1 MPLETQ
7 LNVSPYFDDFNED
20 KEFYRILFRP
30 SVAVQ
35 TRELNQLQSIMQ
47 NQIERFGNH
56 VFKNGTIISG
66 VNFEYIPVYP
76 YIKIND
82 TNSDGQPVDLVSYS
96 QYYLKNSSNL
106 VSKVVNYKTGLESR
120 DPDLNTLYVRY
131 LNSGSSNSAQGYA
144 NNETLTVYDVNNPV
158 FSVTVYNG
166 ATGFANTDTVV
177 FLSAITLANISG
189 SFATNEV
196 ITQSTTGAK
205 AQILEVNTTAI
216 AATTTLKIKPLTV
229 HLTNNSVNSTAWSFS
244 TGYNILGNTSS
255 ATANVASIVGS
266 GAVGIPL
273 TDSQGIVESIEVTAG
288 GNGYI
293 VVPHTTIKTA
303 NTTGP
308 VDTLSLV
315 SLNYLAQITV
325 ANSSFTAPVGN
336 GYAFAVT
343 DGIVYQKGTFVKVDP
358 QVIVVDKYSNSPNAL
373 SVGFTTDETIVES
386 TADTSLLDNA
396 TGTINYTAPGANRM
410 KLTANLVVMSTA
422 NAQANLSFLPLV
434 EFSEGTPYKENRVTV
449 YNTLAREFERRTK
462 ESAGDFVLDR
472 FDVGTKEKETA
483 NGLPNSTYL
492 TATVDPGT
500 AYISGARIETFNN
513 TQLDLRKGTDTK
525 NLSSQIVTANYGQY
539 ILVKELMGSFNVVSG
554 ASVSLRD
561 TARGSVSNTS
571 ITTIAGAGNEIGTA
585 RIRSIVYNSGV
596 VGTSTAVFEVYLFD
610 ITMNAG
616 KNFRDIKSIY
626 YDGTIDG
633 VADLVLELDATT
645 STNVAVLKQGTDKSI
660 VFNTGIGALKT
671 VNNTSYVF
679 KTTNESLTI
688 NAAGCVAI
696 TLSGADNTFPYTA
709 LSTLS
714 ASQAG
719 EIQIIPTA
727 NLQAA
732 ANIAGGVTATNNYIV
747 GTSTTFAS
755 TLRAGDYIK
764 VANTVAN
771 EIFQVSSIANN
782 TYLVVTANATTMNA
796 ISANAMLFFPQY
808 MPLNFTSRTD
818 RPITVSSG
826 STTLTAN
833 LNVALT
839 SANTV
844 AATFNV
850 RKTSTTGQVT
860 RSVYRDAYVKLD
872 LSNNATSN
880 TGPWCLGVPDA
891 FRLKNVYLGSTPSA
905 TDVTKHFYIDSGQN
919 DGYYGHSLL
928 RQVFDKARRTSL
940 NLTTSD
946 VLLVRFDVFQHSAA
960 GGFSTVSSFTINDS
974 NTLSNSSSSIHTV
987 ELPEYFDAAD
997 TWYPLRDCID
1007 FRPVIS
1013 NTAVV
1018 TNTYSSATT
1027 NPANTVGFS
1036 GALNFPVPDS
1046 SFQFD
1051 SQQYMGRKAIV
1062 TVDKNGSFKVTEGT
1076 PGTISL
1082 EEPLPPAESMLLSK
1096 IYIPPYP
1103 SIGVVS
1109 SNSMITFANKNIGN
1123 ASGRKSKMATAY
1135 TVKTKWNDAATNA
1148 PAANQPRQ
1156 YTMKDL
1162 VSLENRIKALENQS
1176 LFNALETQINRL
1188 NIPSSLDATVDRFK
1202 NGFFVDG
1209 FTDYLKADT
1218 ANKEYA
1224 ASIDLER
1231 RELHPLETQL
1241 NMQMV
1246 FDRTDSTTNNA
1257 LVANSVLML
1266 PYTEYT
1272 LVSQPFAT
1280 SYVTGDGN
1288 RGQFIGEM
1296 VLNPSAFPIE
1306 ATLQQTVDIVLD
1318 AGQDPAH
1325 A

>member
-7 LNVSPYFDDFNED
+7 LNVSPYFDDFDED
-20 KEFYRILFRP
+20 KDFYRILFRP

-82 TNSDGQPVDLVSYS
+82 TNSIGQPVDLVTYNR
-96 QYYLKNSSNL
+96 YYLKNSSNL

-131 LNSGSSNSAQGYA
+131 LNSGTSNSAQGYA
-144 NNETLTVYDVNNPV
+144 NNETLTVYDVDNPV
-158 FSVTVYNG
+158 FSTTVING

-189 SFATNEV
+189 TFSVSEV

-216 AATTTLKIKPLTV
+216 AATTTLKIKPLTT
-229 HLTNNSVNSTAWSFS
+229 HLTNNSINSTSWSFS
-244 TGYNILGNTSS
+244 TGYSVVGNTSS

-266 GAVGIPL
+266 GAVGLVL
-273 TDSQGIVESIEVTAG
+273 TDSQGIVQSIEVTSG
-288 GNGYI
+288 GNGYVI
-293 VVPHTTIKTA
+293 IPHTTIKTS

-308 VDTLSLV
+308 VDTLSL
-315 SLNYLAQITV
+315 SSQNYLTQITV
-325 ANSSFTAPVGN
+325 ANASFTAPVGN

-343 DGIVYQKGTFVKVDP
+343 DGIIYQKGTFVKVDP
-358 QVIVVDKYSNSPNAL
+358 QVIIVNKYSSVPDQLA
-373 SVGFTTDETIVES
+373 VGFTTDETIVAS

-396 TGTINYTAPGANRM
+396 TGTPNYTAPGANRM
-410 KLTANLVVMSTA
+410 KLTANLVVMSSA

-449 YNTLAREFERRTK
+449 YNTIAREFERRTK
-462 ESAGDFVLDR
+462 ESSGDYVLDR

-483 NGLPNSTYL
+483 AGLPNTTYV

-500 AYISGARIETFNN
+500 AYISGVRIETLNN
-513 TQLDLRKGTDTK
+513 TQLNLRRGTDTK
-525 NLSSQIVTANYGQY
+525 TLSSQIVTANYGQY

-554 ASVSLRD
+554 SSVSLRD
-561 TARGSVSNTS
+561 TARSSVSNTS
-571 ITTIAGAGNEIGTA
+571 ITTIAAAGNEIGTA
-585 RIRSIVYNSGV
+585 RIRSISLGAGV
-596 VGTSTAVFEVYLFD
+596 VGSAGCIYEMYLFD
-610 ITMNAG
+610 IVMNAG
-616 KNFRDIKSIY
+616 KNFRDVKSVY

-633 VADLVLELDATT
+633 VADCVLELDATT
-645 STNVAVLKQGTDKSI
+645 STNVAVLKQGSDKAI

-671 VNNTSYVF
+671 VNNTSYIF

-714 ASQAG
+714 ASQAQ
-719 EIQIIPTA
+719 EIQIVPTA
-727 NLQAA
+727 NLQAS
-732 ANIAGGVTATNNYIV
+732 ANLAGGVTATNNYIV
-747 GTSTTFAS
+747 GTSTSFAS
-755 TLRAGDYIK
+755 ALRAGDYIK

-771 EIFQVSSIANN
+771 EIFQIASIANN
-782 TYLVVTANATTMNA
+782 TYLTVTANSVTMNTL
-796 ISANAMLFFPQY
+796 SANAVLFFPQY

-839 SANTV
+839 GANTV

-850 RKTSTTGQVT
+850 RKTSTTGQVSRT
-860 RSVYRDAYVKLD
+860 VYRDAYVKLD
-872 LSNNATSN
+872 LSTNPASN
-880 TGPWCLGVPDA
+880 TGPWCLGIPDA
-891 FRLKNVYLGSTPSA
+891 FRLKNVYLGTTPSA

-919 DGYYGHSLL
+919 DGYYGHSIL

-960 GGFSTVSSFTINDS
+960 GGFSSVSSFTINDA
-974 NTLSNSSSSIHTV
+974 NTLASSASSIHTV

-997 TWYPLRDCID
+997 NWYPLRDCID
-1007 FRPVIS
+1007 FRPIIA

-1027 NPANTVGFS
+1027 NPANTITFS

-1046 SFQFD
+1046 IFQFD
-1051 SQQYMGRKAIV
+1051 SEQYMGRKAII
-1062 TVDKNGSFKVTEGT
+1062 TVDKNGTFKITDGT
-1076 PGTISL
+1076 AGTISL
-1082 EEPLPPAESMLLSK
+1082 EEPQPPAESMLLSK
-1096 IYIPPYP
+1096 VYIPPYP
-1103 SIGVVS
+1103 SLGVVS
-1109 SNSMITFANKNIGN
+1109 SNSMIAFSNKNIGN
-1123 ASGRKSKMATAY
+1123 ASGRKSRMATSY
-1135 TVKTKWNDAATNA
+1135 TIKTKWNDAATQA
-1148 PAANQPRQ
+1148 PNANQPRQ

-1162 VSLENRIKALENQS
+1162 VSLENRIKALENQA

-1209 FTDYLKADT
+1209 FTDTLKADT
-1218 ANKEYA
+1218 TNKEYA

-1246 FDRTDSTTNNA
+1246 FDRTDSTTNSA

-1266 PYTEYT
+1266 PYSEFA
-1272 LVSQPFAT
+1272 LVTQPFAT

-1288 RGQFIGEM
+1288 RGQFVGEM
-1296 VLNPSAFPIE
+1296 VINPSAFPIE
-1306 ATLQQTVDIVLD
+1306 ATLQQTVNIVLD

>member
-7 LNVSPYFDDFNED
+7 LNVSPYFDDFAED
-20 KEFYRILFRP
+20 KDFYRILFRP

-82 TNSDGQPVDLVSYS
+82 TNSSGQPVDLITYS
-96 QYYLKNSSNL
+96 QYYLRNSSNL

-131 LNSGSSNSAQGYA
+131 LNSGTSNSAQGYA

-158 FSVTVYNG
+158 FSTTVING

-177 FLSAITLANISG
+177 FLSAITLANITGTFSV
-189 SFATNEV
+189 NEV
-196 ITQSTTGAK
+196 ITQSTTNAK

-216 AATTTLKIKPLTV
+216 AATTTLKIKPLTT
-229 HLTNNSVNSTAWSFS
+229 HLTNNSINSTAWAFS
-244 TGYNILGNTSS
+244 TGYSVVGNTSS
-255 ATANVASIVGS
+255 ATANVATIVGS
-266 GAVGIPL
+266 GVAGLVL
-273 TDSQGIVESIEVTAG
+273 TDSQGIVQNIEITSG
-288 GNGYI
+288 GNGY
-293 VVPHTTIKTA
+293 VVIPHTTIKTA

-308 VDTLSLV
+308 VDTLSL
-315 SLNYLAQITV
+315 SSQNYLTQITV
-325 ANSSFTAPVGN
+325 ANAAFTAPVGN

-343 DGIVYQKGTFVKVDP
+343 DGIVYQKGTFVRVDP
-358 QVIVVDKYSNSPNAL
+358 QVIVVDKYSSVPDGLA
-373 SVGFTTDETIVES
+373 VGFTTDETIVES

-396 TGTINYTAPGANRM
+396 TGTPNYTAPGANRM
-410 KLTANLVVMSTA
+410 KLTANLVVMSSA

-462 ESAGDFVLDR
+462 ESSGDYVLDR
-472 FDVGTKEKETA
+472 FDVGTKEKETST
-483 NGLPNSTYL
+483 GLPNTTYL

-500 AYISGARIETFNN
+500 AYISGARIETLNN
-513 TQLDLRKGTDTK
+513 TQLNLRRGTDTK
-525 NLSSQIVTANYGQY
+525 TLSSQVVTANYGQY
-539 ILVKELMGSFNVVSG
+539 IFVNELMGSFNVVSG
-554 ASVSLRD
+554 SSVSLRD
-561 TARGSVSNTS
+561 TARSSVSNTS
-571 ITTIAGAGNEIGTA
+571 ITTIAGAGSEIGTA
-585 RIRSIVYNSGV
+585 RIRSINLGAGV
-596 VGTSTAVFEVYLFD
+596 VGSAGCIYEMYLFD
-610 ITMNAG
+610 IVMNAG
-616 KNFRDIKSIY
+616 KNFRDVRSVY
-626 YDGTIDG
+626 YDGTVDG
-633 VADLVLELDATT
+633 VADCVLELDATT
-645 STNVAVLKQGTDKSI
+645 ASNVAVLKQGSDKAI

-671 VNNTSYVF
+671 VNNTSYIF

-714 ASQAG
+714 ASQAQ
-719 EIQIIPTA
+719 EIQIVPTA
-727 NLQAA
+727 NLQAS
-732 ANIAGGVTATNNYIV
+732 ANLAGGVTATNNYIV
-747 GTSTTFAS
+747 GTSTSFAS
-755 TLRAGDYIK
+755 VLRAGDYIK
-764 VANTVAN
+764 VANTIAN
-771 EIFQVSSIANN
+771 EIFQVASIANN
-782 TYLVVTANATTMNA
+782 TYLTVTANSVTMNA
-796 ISANAMLFFPQY
+796 LSANAVLFFPQY
-808 MPLNFTSRTD
+808 RPLNFSSRTD
-818 RPITVSSG
+818 RPITISSG

-839 SANTV
+839 GANTV

-850 RKTSTTGQVT
+850 RKTSTTGQVSRT
-860 RSVYRDAYVKLD
+860 VYRDAYVLLD
-872 LSNNATSN
+872 LSTNPSSN
-880 TGPWCLGVPDA
+880 TGPWCLGIPDA
-891 FRLKNVYLGSTPSA
+891 FRLKNVYLGTNPA
-905 TDVTKHFYIDSGQN
+905 NTDVTKHFYIDSGQN
-919 DGYYGHSLL
+919 DGYYGHAIL
-928 RQVFDKARRTSL
+928 RQVFDKGRRTSL
-940 NLTTSD
+940 NLTTSNT
-946 VLLVRFDVFQHSAA
+946 LLVRFDIFQHSAA
-960 GGFSTVSSFTINDS
+960 GGFNTVSSFTINDA
-974 NTLSNSSSSIHTV
+974 NTLSNSTSSIHTV
-987 ELPEYFDAAD
+987 ELPEYFDPAD
-997 TWYPLRDCID
+997 NWYPLRDCID

-1027 NPANTVGFS
+1027 NPANTITFS

-1046 SFQFD
+1046 IFQFD
-1051 SQQYMGRKAIV
+1051 SEQYMGRKAVIV
-1062 TVDKNGSFKVTEGT
+1062 VDKNGTFKIVEGT
-1076 PGTISL
+1076 PGTVSL
-1082 EEPLPPAESMLLSK
+1082 EEPRAPAESMLLSK
-1096 IYIPPYP
+1096 VYIPPYP
-1103 SIGVVS
+1103 SVGVVS
-1109 SNSMITFANKNIGN
+1109 SNSMIAFANKNIGN
-1123 ASGRKSKMATAY
+1123 ASGRKSRMATQY
-1135 TVKTKWNDAATNA
+1135 TVKTKWNDAATQA
-1148 PAANQPRQ
+1148 PTSNQPRQ

-1162 VSLENRIKALENQS
+1162 VSLENRIKALENQA

-1209 FTDYLKADT
+1209 FTDTFKADT

-1246 FDRTDSTTNNA
+1246 FDRTDATTNSA

-1266 PYTEYT
+1266 PYTEFALIT
-1272 LVSQPFAT
+1272 QPFAT

-1288 RGQFIGEM
+1288 RGQFVGEM
-1296 VLNPSAFPIE
+1296 VITPSAFPIE
-1306 ATLQQTVDIVLD
+1306 ATLQQTVNITLD